1 MTRWMIEK
9 SGSGIEKAGSGIEK
23 AGSGIEKEGSGI
35 EKAGSGIQKH
45 LMALALTAVTFS
57 SSVLASDLRPE
68 GALMVATDQGTVTV
82 SWAIEGSVFAGVA
95 SLNGTY
101 SQVDLMEIGLAP
113 VNDNLAVAGSGT
125 GKEVA
130 GSGTG
135 IEVAGSGT
143 GIEVAGSGTG
153 IEVAG
158 SGTGIEVAGSGTG
171 IEVAGSGTGTEI
183 AGFGTGTEVAGSGTG
198 RESESADGS
207 TILVAGS
214 GTGSE
219 AIAIT
224 LPRGTGMHMEITMG
238 CSSATVSVLDSNSS
252 VVTTFNDVPVI
263 GNTGLCARGG
273 SGAGHARF
281 EAAMR

>member
-95 SLNGTY
+95 SLDGSY

-125 GKEVA
+125 GK
-130 GSGTG
+130 
-135 IEVAGSGT
+135 
-143 GIEVAGSGTG
+143 
-153 IEVAG
+153 
-158 SGTGIEVAGSGTG
+158 EVAGSGTG

>member
-143 GIEVAGSGTG
+143 G
-153 IEVAG
+153 
-158 SGTGIEVAGSGTG
+158 
-171 IEVAGSGTGTEI
+171 TEI

>member
-9 SGSGIEKAGSGIEK
+9 SGSGIEKAGSGIEKAGSGIEK

-113 VNDNLAVAGSGT
+113 VNDNLTVAGSGT

-171 IEVAGSGTGTEI
+171 TEI
-183 AGFGTGTEVAGSGTG
+183 AGFGIGTEVAGSGTG

>member
-9 SGSGIEKAGSGIEK
+9 SGSGIEKAGSGIEKAGSGIEK

-113 VNDNLAVAGSGT
+113 VNDNLTVAGSGT
-125 GKEVA
+125 GK
-130 GSGTG
+130 
-135 IEVAGSGT
+135 
-143 GIEVAGSGTG
+143 
-153 IEVAG
+153 EVAG

>member
-9 SGSGIEKAGSGIEK
+9 SGSGIEKAGSGIEKAGSGIEK

-35 EKAGSGIQKH
+35 EKAGSGFQKH

-95 SLNGTY
+95 SLNGIY
-101 SQVDLMEIGLAP
+101 SQVDLTEIGLAP
-113 VNDNLAVAGSGT
+113 ANDNLTVAGSGT

-158 SGTGIEVAGSGTG
+158 S
-171 IEVAGSGTGTEI
+171 
-183 AGFGTGTEVAGSGTG
+183 GTEVAGSGTG

-273 SGAGHARF
+273 AGGGHARF